1 MPTRLGRRAR
11 PIRQALILLFPLYT
25 LCALFMAAHP
35 GLLKESQYR
44 VIVHEEVWELK
55 HAYRETCM
63 CRTCFNLRC
72 YREALKVAYQIL
84 LVLARA
90 DEGAPDETD
99 VIDEAN
105 LQERPD
111 ARTPAPD
118 PKLKKLI
125 DFCESSPGRRGKVT
139 ELICA
144 DNLDD
149 ADAKCIRQECP
160 NCPNFHRMWSAPTT
174 GLRCELVDPHGSLKP
189 GVSPVWSQ
197 QLQWSRIKS
206 GGDGSSKEDDLRQ
219 KREGTLIQLLD
230 EFEPVQKANVRHQ
243 VLKH

>member
-11 PIRQALILLFPLYT
+11 PIRQALILLFPLST

-189 GVSPVWSQ
+189 D
-197 QLQWSRIKS
+197 I
-206 GGDGSSKEDDLRQ
+206 
-219 KREGTLIQLLD
+219 
-230 EFEPVQKANVRHQ
+230 
-243 VLKH
+243 